1 MCRIVTFCVIIYLSG
16 ALCLMYLRVVNK
28 PKGKYLTICES
39 YRDKTTKKSKER
51 IVKTIGYLDN
61 IHLDDSSIDPIEYY
75 TQLAARMSLEKKKTT
90 SIKIDLNTELTTDT
104 DEIKNIGYVVF
115 KYIYKELELDKFW
128 KIISSKYEIEYDLD
142 KIFQLMVFSR
152 ILFPASKKKT
162 YENKNIFFES
172 FDGFEL
178 EDVYRSLDIFG
189 EHEEELQKWIY
200 DHSVTKYH
208 RDFSA
213 TFFDCTNYYYDISKP
228 DIDDMDDDGNL
239 ILKRYRKYG
248 PEKNHRKDPIV
259 ELGLLMDNTG
269 IPLAYDLFPGNESE
283 KVHMLPIINRA
294 RSQYGFGRTI
304 VVADRGL
311 NTSDNIFMLNG
322 KNNTE
327 HNPRDGY
334 IYGQS
339 VRGADKEFKEWVLNQ
354 DEYKNTKIE
363 ENDTDDE
370 TSMNG
375 IFRHKSRIYPKK
387 IFITREKNDGSIVKQ
402 SITVDQKQMVY
413 YSEKYKKKQKLERDR
428 AVERAVDLIAHPK
441 KYDKVSAKGASG
453 YVMNLSFTQDGEIV
467 NKKLALDTEK
477 IAEEEKYDGYYSIVT
492 SELKMDDIEIRE
504 KYRGLI
510 RIEDTFKI
518 TKSEF
523 DTRPIYVRTNE
534 HIDGH
539 FTTCF
544 TALVLIRLLQVKL
557 ENRYTVGK
565 LLTSLKKCNCAH
577 IDSNY
582 HQFFYYDEILENI
595 SKKYSIELSKKYRTA
610 NEIRRLLKY

>member
-1 MCRIVTFCVIIYLSG
+1 
-16 ALCLMYLRVVNK
+16 MYLKIAKR
-28 PKGKYLTICES
+28 PKGSYLTIVEK
-39 YRDKTTKKSKER
+39 YWDKKSKSPKE
-51 IVKTIGYLDN
+51 KTAKVIGYVDPDSIDYDDIISRYKLEAAQMTMEHKENSFKN
-61 IHLDDSSIDPIEYY
+61 ITINLNEVLPSNYDDS
-75 TQLAARMSLEKKKTT
+75 
-90 SIKIDLNTELTTDT
+90 
-104 DEIKNIGYVVF
+104 KNIGYVVF

-128 KIISSKYEIEYDLD
+128 KNVSSKYEIEYDLD

-162 YENKNIFFES
+162 FENRYNFFES

-208 RDFSA
+208 RDLSA

-228 DIDDMDDDGNL
+228 DMDDLDDDGNL

-283 KVHMLPIINRA
+283 KIHMLPIINRA
-294 RSQYGFGRTI
+294 RNQYGFGRTI

-339 VRGADKEFKEWVLNQ
+339 VRGADKEFKEWVLKQ

-375 IFRHKSRIYPKK
+375 IFRHKSRICPKK
-387 IFITREKNDGSIVKQ
+387 IYITREKNDASTVKQ

-453 YVMNLSFTQDGEIV
+453 YVMNLAYTQDGEII
-467 NKKLALDTEK
+467 NKNLALDTDK

-557 ENRYTVGK
+557 ENKYTVGK
-565 LLTSLKKCNCAH
+565 LLTSLKKYNCVH
-577 IDSNY
+577 LDKNNY
-582 HQFFYYDEILENI
+582 QFVYNDEIIISI
-595 SKKYSIELSKKYRTA
+595 SKSFNINLSAKYKTS

>member
-1 MCRIVTFCVIIYLSG
+1 
-16 ALCLMYLRVVNK
+16 MYLKIAKR
-28 PKGKYLTICES
+28 PKGSYLTIVEK
-39 YRDKTTKKSKER
+39 YWDKKSKSPKE
-51 IVKTIGYLDN
+51 KTAKVIGYVDPDSIDYDDIISRYKLEAAQMTMEHKENSFKN
-61 IHLDDSSIDPIEYY
+61 ITINLNEVLPSNYDDS
-75 TQLAARMSLEKKKTT
+75 
-90 SIKIDLNTELTTDT
+90 
-104 DEIKNIGYVVF
+104 KNIGYVVF

-162 YENKNIFFES
+162 FENRYNFFES

-208 RDFSA
+208 RDLSA

-228 DIDDMDDDGNL
+228 DIDDLDDDGNL

-283 KVHMLPIINRA
+283 KIHMLPIINRA
-294 RSQYGFGRTI
+294 RNQYGFGRTI

-339 VRGADKEFKEWVLNQ
+339 VRGADKEFKEWVLKQ

-387 IFITREKNDGSIVKQ
+387 IYITREKNDASTVKQ

-453 YVMNLSFTQDGEIV
+453 YVMNLAYTQDGEII
-467 NKKLALDTEK
+467 NKNLALDTDK

-557 ENRYTVGK
+557 ENKYTVGK
-565 LLTSLKKCNCAH
+565 LLTSLKKYNCVH
-577 IDSNY
+577 LDKNNY
-582 HQFFYYDEILENI
+582 QFVYNDEIIISI
-595 SKKYSIELSKKYRTA
+595 SKSFNINLSAKYKTS

>member
-1 MCRIVTFCVIIYLSG
+1 
-16 ALCLMYLRVVNK
+16 MYLKIAKR
-28 PKGKYLTICES
+28 PKGSYLTIVEK
-39 YRDKTTKKSKER
+39 YWDKKSKSPKE
-51 IVKTIGYLDN
+51 KTAKVIGYVDPDSIDYDDIISRYKLEAAQLTMEHKENSFKN
-61 IHLDDSSIDPIEYY
+61 ITINLNEVLPSNYDDS
-75 TQLAARMSLEKKKTT
+75 
-90 SIKIDLNTELTTDT
+90 
-104 DEIKNIGYVVF
+104 KNIGYVVF

-162 YENKNIFFES
+162 FENRYNFFES
-172 FDGFEL
+172 FDDFEL

-208 RDFSA
+208 RDLSA

-228 DIDDMDDDGNL
+228 DIDDLDDDGNL

-283 KVHMLPIINRA
+283 KIHMLPIINRA
-294 RSQYGFGRTI
+294 RNQYGFGRTI

-339 VRGADKEFKEWVLNQ
+339 VRGADKEFKEWVLKQ

-387 IFITREKNDGSIVKQ
+387 IYITREKNDASTVKQ

-453 YVMNLSFTQDGEIV
+453 YVMNLAYTQDGEII
-467 NKKLALDTEK
+467 NKNLALDTDK

-492 SELKMDDIEIRE
+492 SELKMNDIEIRE

-557 ENRYTVGK
+557 ENKYTVGK
-565 LLTSLKKCNCAH
+565 LLTSLKKYNCVH
-577 IDSNY
+577 LDKNNY
-582 HQFFYYDEILENI
+582 QFVYNDEIIISI
-595 SKKYSIELSKKYRTA
+595 SKSFNINLSAKYKTS

>member
-1 MCRIVTFCVIIYLSG
+1 
-16 ALCLMYLRVVNK
+16 MYLKIAKR
-28 PKGKYLTICES
+28 PKGSYLTIVEK
-39 YRDKTTKKSKER
+39 YWDKKSKSPKE
-51 IVKTIGYLDN
+51 KTAKVIGYVDPDSNDYDDIISRYKLEAVQMTMEHKENSFKN
-61 IHLDDSSIDPIEYY
+61 ITINFNEILPSNYDDS
-75 TQLAARMSLEKKKTT
+75 
-90 SIKIDLNTELTTDT
+90 
-104 DEIKNIGYVVF
+104 KNIGYVVF

-162 YENKNIFFES
+162 FENRNNFFES

-178 EDVYRSLDIFG
+178 EDVYRSLDLFG

-208 RDFSA
+208 RDLSA

-228 DIDDMDDDGNL
+228 DIDDLDDDGNL

-283 KVHMLPIINRA
+283 KIHMLPIINRA
-294 RSQYGFGRTI
+294 RNQYGFGRTI

-339 VRGADKEFKEWVLNQ
+339 VRGADKEFKEWVLKQ

-387 IFITREKNDGSIVKQ
+387 IYITREKNDASTVKQ

-428 AVERAVDLIAHPK
+428 AVERATDLIAHPK

-453 YVMNLSFTQDGEIV
+453 YVMNLAYTQDGEII
-467 NKKLALDTEK
+467 NKNLALDTDK

-557 ENRYTVGK
+557 ENKYTVGK
-565 LLTSLKKCNCAH
+565 LLTSLKKYNCVH
-577 IDSNY
+577 LDKNNY
-582 HQFFYYDEILENI
+582 QFVYNDEIIISI
-595 SKKYSIELSKKYRTA
+595 SKSFNINLSAKYKTS

>member
-1 MCRIVTFCVIIYLSG
+1 
-16 ALCLMYLRVVNK
+16 MYLKIAKR
-28 PKGKYLTICES
+28 PKGSYLTIVEK
-39 YRDKTTKKSKER
+39 YWDKKSKSPKE
-51 IVKTIGYLDN
+51 KTAKVIGYVDPDSIDYDDIISRYKLEAAQMTMEHKVNSFKN
-61 IHLDDSSIDPIEYY
+61 ITINLNEVLPSNYDDS
-75 TQLAARMSLEKKKTT
+75 
-90 SIKIDLNTELTTDT
+90 
-104 DEIKNIGYVVF
+104 KNIGYVVF

-128 KIISSKYEIEYDLD
+128 KNVSSKYEIEYDLD

-162 YENKNIFFES
+162 FENRYNFFES

-208 RDFSA
+208 RDLST

-228 DIDDMDDDGNL
+228 DMDDLDDDGNL

-259 ELGLLMDNTG
+259 ELGLLMDNSG

-283 KVHMLPIINRA
+283 KIHMLPIINRA
-294 RSQYGFGRTI
+294 RNQYGFGRTI

-339 VRGADKEFKEWVLNQ
+339 VRGADKEFKEWVLKQN
-354 DEYKNTKIE
+354 EYKNTKIE

-387 IFITREKNDGSIVKQ
+387 IYITREKNDASTVKQ

-453 YVMNLSFTQDGEIV
+453 YVMNLAYTQDGEII
-467 NKKLALDTEK
+467 NRNLALDTDK

-557 ENRYTVGK
+557 ENKYTVGK
-565 LLTSLKKCNCAH
+565 LLTSLKKYNCVH
-577 IDSNY
+577 LDKNNY
-582 HQFFYYDEILENI
+582 QFVYNDEIIISI
-595 SKKYSIELSKKYRTA
+595 SKSFNINLSAKYKTS

>member
-1 MCRIVTFCVIIYLSG
+1 
-16 ALCLMYLRVVNK
+16 MYLKIAKR
-28 PKGKYLTICES
+28 PKGSYLTIVEK
-39 YRDKTTKKSKER
+39 YWDKKSKSPKE
-51 IVKTIGYLDN
+51 KTAKVIGYVDPDSIDYDDIISRYKLEAAQMTMEHKENSFKN
-61 IHLDDSSIDPIEYY
+61 ITINLNEVLPSNYDDS
-75 TQLAARMSLEKKKTT
+75 
-90 SIKIDLNTELTTDT
+90 
-104 DEIKNIGYVVF
+104 KNIGYVVF

-162 YENKNIFFES
+162 FENRYNFFES

-208 RDFSA
+208 RDLSA

-228 DIDDMDDDGNL
+228 DMDDLDDDGNL

-283 KVHMLPIINRA
+283 KIHMLPIINRA
-294 RSQYGFGRTI
+294 RNQYGFGRTI

-339 VRGADKEFKEWVLNQ
+339 VRGADKEFKEWVLKQ

-387 IFITREKNDGSIVKQ
+387 IYITREKNDASTVKQ

-453 YVMNLSFTQDGEIV
+453 YVMNLAYTQDGEII
-467 NKKLALDTEK
+467 NKNLALDTDK

-557 ENRYTVGK
+557 ENKYTVGK
-565 LLTSLKKCNCAH
+565 LLTSLKKYNCVH
-577 IDSNY
+577 LDKNNY
-582 HQFFYYDEILENI
+582 QFVYNDEIIISI
-595 SKKYSIELSKKYRTA
+595 SKSFNINLSAKYKTS

>member
-1 MCRIVTFCVIIYLSG
+1 
-16 ALCLMYLRVVNK
+16 MYLKIAKR
-28 PKGKYLTICES
+28 PKGSYLTIVEK
-39 YRDKTTKKSKER
+39 YWDKKSKSPKE
-51 IVKTIGYLDN
+51 KTAKVIGYVDPDSIDYDDIISRYKLEAAQMTMEHKENSFKN
-61 IHLDDSSIDPIEYY
+61 ITINLNEVLPSNYDDS
-75 TQLAARMSLEKKKTT
+75 
-90 SIKIDLNTELTTDT
+90 
-104 DEIKNIGYVVF
+104 KNIGYVVF

-162 YENKNIFFES
+162 FENRYNFFES
-172 FDGFEL
+172 FDDFEL
-178 EDVYRSLDIFG
+178 EDVYRSLDILG

-208 RDFSA
+208 RDLSA

-228 DIDDMDDDGNL
+228 DMDDLDDDGNL

-283 KVHMLPIINRA
+283 KIHMLPIINRA
-294 RSQYGFGRTI
+294 RNQYGFGRTI

-339 VRGADKEFKEWVLNQ
+339 VRGADKEFKEWVLKQ

-387 IFITREKNDGSIVKQ
+387 IYITREKNDASTVKQ

-453 YVMNLSFTQDGEIV
+453 YVMNLAYTQDGEIV
-467 NKKLALDTEK
+467 NKNLALDPDK

-557 ENRYTVGK
+557 ENKYTVGK
-565 LLTSLKKCNCAH
+565 LLTSLKKYNCVH
-577 IDSNY
+577 LDKNNY
-582 HQFFYYDEILENI
+582 QFVYNDEIIISI
-595 SKKYSIELSKKYRTA
+595 SKSFNINLSAKYKTS

>member
-1 MCRIVTFCVIIYLSG
+1 
-16 ALCLMYLRVVNK
+16 MYLKIAKR
-28 PKGKYLTICES
+28 PKGSYLTIVEK
-39 YRDKTTKKSKER
+39 YWDKKSKSPKE
-51 IVKTIGYLDN
+51 KTAKVIGYVDPDSIDYDDIISRYKLEAAQMTMEHKENSFKN
-61 IHLDDSSIDPIEYY
+61 ITINLNEVLPSNYDDS
-75 TQLAARMSLEKKKTT
+75 
-90 SIKIDLNTELTTDT
+90 
-104 DEIKNIGYVVF
+104 KNIGYVVF

-128 KIISSKYEIEYDLD
+128 KNVSSKYEIEYDLD

-162 YENKNIFFES
+162 FENRYNFFES

-208 RDFSA
+208 RDLSA

-228 DIDDMDDDGNL
+228 DIDDLDDDGNL

-283 KVHMLPIINRA
+283 KIHMLPIINRA
-294 RSQYGFGRTI
+294 RNQYGFGRTI

-339 VRGADKEFKEWVLNQ
+339 VRGADKEFKEWVLKQ

-387 IFITREKNDGSIVKQ
+387 IYITREKNDASTVKQ

-453 YVMNLSFTQDGEIV
+453 YVMNLAYTQDGEII
-467 NKKLALDTEK
+467 NKNLALDTDK

-557 ENRYTVGK
+557 ENKYTVGK
-565 LLTSLKKCNCAH
+565 LLTSLKKYNCVH
-577 IDSNY
+577 LDKNNY
-582 HQFFYYDEILENI
+582 QFVYNDEIIISI
-595 SKKYSIELSKKYRTA
+595 SKSFNINLSAKYKTS

>member
-1 MCRIVTFCVIIYLSG
+1 
-16 ALCLMYLRVVNK
+16 MYLKIAKR
-28 PKGKYLTICES
+28 PKGSYLTIVEK
-39 YRDKTTKKSKER
+39 YWDKKSKSPKE
-51 IVKTIGYLDN
+51 KTAKVIGYVDPDSIDYDDIISRYKLEAAQMTMEHKENSFKN
-61 IHLDDSSIDPIEYY
+61 ITINLNEVLPSNYDDS
-75 TQLAARMSLEKKKTT
+75 
-90 SIKIDLNTELTTDT
+90 
-104 DEIKNIGYVVF
+104 KNIGYVVF

-162 YENKNIFFES
+162 FENRYNFFES
-172 FDGFEL
+172 FDDFEL

-208 RDFSA
+208 RDLSA

-228 DIDDMDDDGNL
+228 DMDDLDDDGNL

-283 KVHMLPIINRA
+283 KIHMLPIINRA
-294 RSQYGFGRTI
+294 RNQYGFGRTI

-387 IFITREKNDGSIVKQ
+387 IYITREKNDASTVKQ

-453 YVMNLSFTQDGEIV
+453 YVMNLAYTQDGEII
-467 NKKLALDTEK
+467 NKNLALDTDK

-557 ENRYTVGK
+557 ENKYTVGK
-565 LLTSLKKCNCAH
+565 LLTSLKKYNCVH
-577 IDSNY
+577 LDKNNY
-582 HQFFYYDEILENI
+582 QFVYNDEIIISI
-595 SKKYSIELSKKYRTA
+595 SKSFNINLSAKYKTS

>member
-1 MCRIVTFCVIIYLSG
+1 
-16 ALCLMYLRVVNK
+16 MYLKIAKR
-28 PKGKYLTICES
+28 PKGSYLTIVEK
-39 YRDKTTKKSKER
+39 YWDKKSKSPKE
-51 IVKTIGYLDN
+51 KTAKVIGYVDPDSNDYDDIISRYKLEAAQMTMEHKENSFKN
-61 IHLDDSSIDPIEYY
+61 ITINLNEVLPSNYDDS
-75 TQLAARMSLEKKKTT
+75 
-90 SIKIDLNTELTTDT
+90 
-104 DEIKNIGYVVF
+104 KNIGYVVF

-162 YENKNIFFES
+162 FENRYNFFES
-172 FDGFEL
+172 FDDFEL

-189 EHEEELQKWIY
+189 EQEEELQKWIY

-208 RDFSA
+208 RDLSA

-228 DIDDMDDDGNL
+228 DIDDLDDDGNL

-283 KVHMLPIINRA
+283 KIHMLPIINRS
-294 RSQYGFGRTI
+294 RNQYGFGRTI

-339 VRGADKEFKEWVLNQ
+339 VRGADKEFKEWVLKQ

-387 IFITREKNDGSIVKQ
+387 IYITREKNDGSIVKQ

-428 AVERAVDLIAHPK
+428 AVERAADLIAHPK

-453 YVMNLSFTQDGEIV
+453 YVMNLSYTQDGEII
-467 NKKLALDTEK
+467 NKNLALDTDK

-557 ENRYTVGK
+557 ENKYTVGK
-565 LLTSLKKCNCAH
+565 LLTSLKKYNCVH
-577 IDSNY
+577 LDKNNY
-582 HQFFYYDEILENI
+582 QFVYNDEIIISI
-595 SKKYSIELSKKYRTA
+595 SKSFNINLSAKYKTS

>member
-1 MCRIVTFCVIIYLSG
+1 
-16 ALCLMYLRVVNK
+16 MYLRK
-28 PKGKYLTICES
+28 TQKQKGLYLTICES
-39 YRDKTTKKSKER
+39 YRDKKSKNSKER
-51 IVKTIGYLDN
+51 VVKTIGYLQD
-61 IHLDDSSIDPIEYY
+61 IKFDDDSIDPIKYY
-75 TQLAARMSLEKKKTT
+75 DNLAKQMTLEKKQKKEATIKVDT
-90 SIKIDLNTELTTDT
+90 SAKMETNTNDL
-104 DEIKNIGYVVF
+104 KNIGYIVL
-115 KYIYKELELDKFW
+115 KYIYKELEINKFW
-128 KIISSKYEIEYDLD
+128 KQIAAKYEIEYDLD
-142 KIFQLMVFSR
+142 KIFQLMIYAR
-152 ILFPASKKKT
+152 ILSPASKKQT
-162 YENKNIFFES
+162 FENKNFFYEK

-178 EDVYRSLDIFG
+178 SDVYRALTLFG
-189 EHEEELQKWIY
+189 EHEEELQKWVY

-208 RDFSA
+208 RDLST

-228 DIDDMDDDGNL
+228 DIDDLDDNGKL
-239 ILKRYRKYG
+239 VLKRYRKYG

-283 KVHMLPIINRA
+283 KVNMLPIINRS
-294 RSQYGFGRTI
+294 RVHYGFGRII

-311 NTSDNIFMLNG
+311 NTSNNIFMLNG
-322 KNNTE
+322 KNDKDN
-327 HNPRDGY
+327 NPRDGY

-339 VRGADKEFKEWVLNQ
+339 VRGADSEFKEWVLKQ
-354 DEYKNTKIE
+354 DGYINTKIVGQE
-363 ENDTDDE
+363 DDDTSIDG
-370 TSMNG
+370 G

-387 IFITREKNDGSIVKQ
+387 ISITREKDDGSVVKQ
-402 SITVDQKQMVY
+402 SITVTQKQMAY
-413 YSEKYKKKQKLERDR
+413 FSEKYKKKQKLERDR
-428 AVERAVDLIAHPK
+428 AVERAKDLIDHPK

-453 YVMNLSFTQDGEIV
+453 YVMNLSFTKDGEIV
-467 NKKLALDTEK
+467 DKNLVLDIEK
-477 IAEEEKYDGYYSIVT
+477 IQEEEKYDGYYSIVT

-523 DTRPIYVRTNE
+523 DTRPIFVRTNE

-557 ENRYTVGK
+557 ENKYTVGK
-565 LLTSLKKCNCAH
+565 LLESLKKYNCAH
-577 IDSNY
+577 LDTNHY
-582 HQFFYYDEILENI
+582 QFFYYDEILEDI
-595 SKKYSIELSKKYRTA
+595 GKKFSIDLSLKYRTS

>member
-1 MCRIVTFCVIIYLSG
+1 
-16 ALCLMYLRVVNK
+16 MYLKIAKR
-28 PKGKYLTICES
+28 PKGSYLTIVEK
-39 YRDKTTKKSKER
+39 YWDKKSKSPKE
-51 IVKTIGYLDN
+51 KTAKVIGYVDPDSIDYDDIISRYKLEAAQLTMEHKENSFKN
-61 IHLDDSSIDPIEYY
+61 ITINLNEVLPSNYDDS
-75 TQLAARMSLEKKKTT
+75 
-90 SIKIDLNTELTTDT
+90 
-104 DEIKNIGYVVF
+104 KNIGYVVF

-162 YENKNIFFES
+162 FENRYNFFES
-172 FDGFEL
+172 FDDFEL

-208 RDFSA
+208 RDLSA

-228 DIDDMDDDGNL
+228 DIDDLDDDGNL

-283 KVHMLPIINRA
+283 KIHMLPIINRA
-294 RSQYGFGRTI
+294 RNQYGFGRTI

-339 VRGADKEFKEWVLNQ
+339 VRGADKEFKEWVLKQ

-370 TSMNG
+370 TSTNG

-387 IFITREKNDGSIVKQ
+387 IYITREKNDASTVKQ

-453 YVMNLSFTQDGEIV
+453 YVMNLAYTQDGEII
-467 NKKLALDTEK
+467 NKNLALDTDK

-557 ENRYTVGK
+557 ENKYTVGK
-565 LLTSLKKCNCAH
+565 LLTSLKKYNCVH
-577 IDSNY
+577 LDKNNY
-582 HQFFYYDEILENI
+582 QFVYNDEIIISI
-595 SKKYSIELSKKYRTA
+595 SKSFNINLSAKYKTS

>member
-1 MCRIVTFCVIIYLSG
+1 
-16 ALCLMYLRVVNK
+16 MYLKIAKR
-28 PKGKYLTICES
+28 PKGSYLTIVEK
-39 YRDKTTKKSKER
+39 YWDKKSKSPKE
-51 IVKTIGYLDN
+51 KTAKVIGYVDPDSIDYDDIISRYKLEAAQMTMEHKENSFIN
-61 IHLDDSSIDPIEYY
+61 ITINLNEVLPSNYDDS
-75 TQLAARMSLEKKKTT
+75 
-90 SIKIDLNTELTTDT
+90 
-104 DEIKNIGYVVF
+104 KNIGYVVF

-162 YENKNIFFES
+162 FENRYNFFES
-172 FDGFEL
+172 FDDFEL

-208 RDFSA
+208 RDLSA

-228 DIDDMDDDGNL
+228 DMDDLDDDGNL

-283 KVHMLPIINRA
+283 KIHMLPIINRA
-294 RSQYGFGRTI
+294 RNQYGFGRTI

-339 VRGADKEFKEWVLNQ
+339 VRGADKEFKEWVLKQ

-387 IFITREKNDGSIVKQ
+387 IYITREKNDASTVKQ

-453 YVMNLSFTQDGEIV
+453 YVMNLAYTQDGEII
-467 NKKLALDTEK
+467 NKNLALDTDK

-557 ENRYTVGK
+557 ENKYTVGK
-565 LLTSLKKCNCAH
+565 LLTSLKKYNCVH
-577 IDSNY
+577 LDKNNY
-582 HQFFYYDEILENI
+582 QFVYNDEIIISI
-595 SKKYSIELSKKYRTA
+595 SKSFNINLSAKYKTS

>member
-1 MCRIVTFCVIIYLSG
+1 
-16 ALCLMYLRVVNK
+16 MYLKIAKR
-28 PKGKYLTICES
+28 PKGSYLTIVEK
-39 YRDKTTKKSKER
+39 YWDKKSKSPKE
-51 IVKTIGYLDN
+51 KTAKVIGYVDPDSKDYDDIISRYKLEAAQMTMEHKENSFKN
-61 IHLDDSSIDPIEYY
+61 ITINLNEVLPSNYDDS
-75 TQLAARMSLEKKKTT
+75 
-90 SIKIDLNTELTTDT
+90 
-104 DEIKNIGYVVF
+104 KNIGYVVF

-128 KIISSKYEIEYDLD
+128 KNVSSKYEIEYDLD

-162 YENKNIFFES
+162 FENRYNFFES

-208 RDFSA
+208 RDLSA

-228 DIDDMDDDGNL
+228 DMDDLDDDGNL

-283 KVHMLPIINRA
+283 KIHMLPIINRA
-294 RSQYGFGRTI
+294 RNQYGFGRTI

-339 VRGADKEFKEWVLNQ
+339 VRGADKEFKEWVLKQ

-370 TSMNG
+370 TSTNG

-387 IFITREKNDGSIVKQ
+387 IYITREKNDTSTVKQ

-453 YVMNLSFTQDGEIV
+453 YVMNLAYTQDGEII
-467 NKKLALDTEK
+467 NKNLALDTDK

-557 ENRYTVGK
+557 ENKYTVGK
-565 LLTSLKKCNCAH
+565 LLTSLKKYNCVH
-577 IDSNY
+577 LDKNNY
-582 HQFFYYDEILENI
+582 QFVYNDEIIISI
-595 SKKYSIELSKKYRTA
+595 SKSFNINLSAKYKTS

>member
-1 MCRIVTFCVIIYLSG
+1 
-16 ALCLMYLRVVNK
+16 MYLKIAKR
-28 PKGKYLTICES
+28 PKGSYLTIVEK
-39 YRDKTTKKSKER
+39 YWDKKSKSPKE
-51 IVKTIGYLDN
+51 KTAKVIGYVDPDSIDYDDIISRYKLEAAQMTMEHKENSFKN
-61 IHLDDSSIDPIEYY
+61 ITINLNEVLPSNYDDS
-75 TQLAARMSLEKKKTT
+75 
-90 SIKIDLNTELTTDT
+90 
-104 DEIKNIGYVVF
+104 KNIGYVVF

-128 KIISSKYEIEYDLD
+128 KNVSSKYEIEYDLD

-162 YENKNIFFES
+162 FENRNNFFES

-178 EDVYRSLDIFG
+178 EDVYRSLDLFS

-208 RDFSA
+208 RDLSA

-228 DIDDMDDDGNL
+228 DIDDLDDDGNL

-283 KVHMLPIINRA
+283 KIHMLPIINRA
-294 RSQYGFGRTI
+294 RNQYGFGRTI

-339 VRGADKEFKEWVLNQ
+339 VRGADKEFKEWVLKQ

-387 IFITREKNDGSIVKQ
+387 IYITREKNDTSTVKQ

-428 AVERAVDLIAHPK
+428 AVERARDLIAHPK

-453 YVMNLSFTQDGEIV
+453 YVMNLSYTQDGEII
-467 NKKLALDTEK
+467 NKNLALDTDK

-557 ENRYTVGK
+557 ENKYTVGK
-565 LLTSLKKCNCAH
+565 LLTSLKKYNCVH
-577 IDSNY
+577 LDKNNY
-582 HQFFYYDEILENI
+582 QFVYNDEIIISI
-595 SKKYSIELSKKYRTA
+595 SKSFNINLSAKYKTS

>member
-1 MCRIVTFCVIIYLSG
+1 
-16 ALCLMYLRVVNK
+16 MYLKIAKR
-28 PKGKYLTICES
+28 PKGSYLTIVEK
-39 YRDKTTKKSKER
+39 YWDKKSKSPKE
-51 IVKTIGYLDN
+51 KTAKVIGYVDPDSIDYDDIISRYKLEAAQMTMEHKENSFKN
-61 IHLDDSSIDPIEYY
+61 ITINLNEVLPSNYDDS
-75 TQLAARMSLEKKKTT
+75 
-90 SIKIDLNTELTTDT
+90 
-104 DEIKNIGYVVF
+104 KNIGYVVF

-128 KIISSKYEIEYDLD
+128 KNVSSKYEIEYDLD

-162 YENKNIFFES
+162 FENRYNFFES
-172 FDGFEL
+172 FDDFEL
-178 EDVYRSLDIFG
+178 EDVYRSLDILG

-208 RDFSA
+208 RDLSA

-228 DIDDMDDDGNL
+228 DMDDLDDDGNL

-283 KVHMLPIINRA
+283 KIHMLPIINRA

-339 VRGADKEFKEWVLNQ
+339 VRGADKEFKEWVLKQ

-387 IFITREKNDGSIVKQ
+387 IYITREKNDASTVKQ

-453 YVMNLSFTQDGEIV
+453 YVMNLAYTQDGEII
-467 NKKLALDTEK
+467 NKNLALDTDK

-557 ENRYTVGK
+557 ENKYTVGK
-565 LLTSLKKCNCAH
+565 LLTSLKKYNCVH
-577 IDSNY
+577 LDKNNY
-582 HQFFYYDEILENI
+582 QFVYNDEIIISI
-595 SKKYSIELSKKYRTA
+595 SKSFNINLSAKYKTS

>member
-1 MCRIVTFCVIIYLSG
+1 MV
-16 ALCLMYLRVVNK
+16 
-28 PKGKYLTICES
+28 S
-39 YRDKTTKKSKER
+39 YK
-51 IVKTIGYLDN
+51 
-61 IHLDDSSIDPIEYY
+61 
-75 TQLAARMSLEKKKTT
+75 
-90 SIKIDLNTELTTDT
+90 
-104 DEIKNIGYVVF
+104 
-115 KYIYKELELDKFW
+115 
-128 KIISSKYEIEYDLD
+128 IEYDLD

-162 YENKNIFFES
+162 FENRYNFFES
-172 FDGFEL
+172 FDDFAL

-208 RDFSA
+208 RDLSV

-228 DIDDMDDDGNL
+228 DIDDLDDDGNL

-283 KVHMLPIINRA
+283 KIHMLPIINRA
-294 RSQYGFGRTI
+294 RNQYGFGRTI

-339 VRGADKEFKEWVLNQ
+339 VRGADKEFKEWVLKQ

-370 TSMNG
+370 TSTNG

-387 IFITREKNDGSIVKQ
+387 IYITREKNDASTVKQ

-453 YVMNLSFTQDGEIV
+453 YVMNLAYTQDGEII
-467 NKKLALDTEK
+467 NKNLALDTDK

-557 ENRYTVGK
+557 ENKYTVGK
-565 LLTSLKKCNCAH
+565 LLTSLKKYNCVH
-577 IDSNY
+577 LDKNNY
-582 HQFFYYDEILENI
+582 QFVYNDEIIISI
-595 SKKYSIELSKKYRTA
+595 SKSFNINLSAKYKTS

>member
-1 MCRIVTFCVIIYLSG
+1 
-16 ALCLMYLRVVNK
+16 MYLKIAKR
-28 PKGKYLTICES
+28 PKGSYLTIVEK
-39 YRDKTTKKSKER
+39 YWDKKSKSPKE
-51 IVKTIGYLDN
+51 KTAKVIGYVDPDSIDYDDIISRYKLEAAQMTMEHKENSFKN
-61 IHLDDSSIDPIEYY
+61 ITINLNEVLPSNYDDS
-75 TQLAARMSLEKKKTT
+75 
-90 SIKIDLNTELTTDT
+90 
-104 DEIKNIGYVVF
+104 KNIGYVVF

-162 YENKNIFFES
+162 FENRYNFFES
-172 FDGFEL
+172 FDDFEL
-178 EDVYRSLDIFG
+178 EDVYRSLDILG

-208 RDFSA
+208 RDLSA

-228 DIDDMDDDGNL
+228 DMDDLDDDGNL

-283 KVHMLPIINRA
+283 KIHMLPIINRA
-294 RSQYGFGRTI
+294 RNQYGFGRTI

-339 VRGADKEFKEWVLNQ
+339 VRGADKEFKEWVLKQ

-387 IFITREKNDGSIVKQ
+387 IYITREKNDASTVKQ

-453 YVMNLSFTQDGEIV
+453 YVMNLAYTQDGEII
-467 NKKLALDTEK
+467 NKNLALDTDK

-557 ENRYTVGK
+557 ENKYTVGK
-565 LLTSLKKCNCAH
+565 LLTSLKKYNCVH
-577 IDSNY
+577 LDKNNY
-582 HQFFYYDEILENI
+582 QFVYNDEIIISI
-595 SKKYSIELSKKYRTA
+595 SKSFNINLSAKYKTS

>member
-1 MCRIVTFCVIIYLSG
+1 
-16 ALCLMYLRVVNK
+16 MYLKIAKR
-28 PKGKYLTICES
+28 PKGSYLTIVEK
-39 YRDKTTKKSKER
+39 YWDKKSKSPKE
-51 IVKTIGYLDN
+51 KTAKVIGYVDPDSIDYDDIISRYKLEAAQMTMEHKENSFKN
-61 IHLDDSSIDPIEYY
+61 ITINLNEVLPSNYDDS
-75 TQLAARMSLEKKKTT
+75 
-90 SIKIDLNTELTTDT
+90 
-104 DEIKNIGYVVF
+104 KNIGYVVF

-128 KIISSKYEIEYDLD
+128 KNVSSKYEIEYDLD

-162 YENKNIFFES
+162 FENRYNFFES

-178 EDVYRSLDIFG
+178 EDVYRSLDILG

-208 RDFSA
+208 RDLSA

-228 DIDDMDDDGNL
+228 DMDDLDDDGNL

-283 KVHMLPIINRA
+283 KIHMLPIINRA
-294 RSQYGFGRTI
+294 RNQYGFGRTI

-339 VRGADKEFKEWVLNQ
+339 VRGADKEFKEWVLKQ

-387 IFITREKNDGSIVKQ
+387 IYITREKNDASTVKQ

-453 YVMNLSFTQDGEIV
+453 YVMNLAYTQDGEII
-467 NKKLALDTEK
+467 NKNLALDTDK

-557 ENRYTVGK
+557 ENKYTVGK
-565 LLTSLKKCNCAH
+565 LLTSLKKYNCVH
-577 IDSNY
+577 LDKNNY
-582 HQFFYYDEILENI
+582 QFVYNDEIIISI
-595 SKKYSIELSKKYRTA
+595 SKSFNINLSAKYKTS

>member
-1 MCRIVTFCVIIYLSG
+1 
-16 ALCLMYLRVVNK
+16 MYLKIAKR
-28 PKGKYLTICES
+28 PKGSYLTIVEK
-39 YRDKTTKKSKER
+39 YWDKKSKSPKE
-51 IVKTIGYLDN
+51 KTAKVIGYVDPDSIDYDDIISRYKLEAAQMTMEHKENSFKN
-61 IHLDDSSIDPIEYY
+61 ITINLNEVLPSNYDDS
-75 TQLAARMSLEKKKTT
+75 
-90 SIKIDLNTELTTDT
+90 
-104 DEIKNIGYVVF
+104 KNIGYVVF

-128 KIISSKYEIEYDLD
+128 KNVSSKYEIEYDLD

-162 YENKNIFFES
+162 FENRYNFFES

-208 RDFSA
+208 RDLSA

-228 DIDDMDDDGNL
+228 DMDDLDDDGNL

-283 KVHMLPIINRA
+283 KIHMLPIINRA
-294 RSQYGFGRTI
+294 RNQYGFGRTI

-339 VRGADKEFKEWVLNQ
+339 VRGADKEFKEWVLKQ

-363 ENDTDDE
+363 ENDTDDA

-387 IFITREKNDGSIVKQ
+387 IYITREKNDASTVKQ

-453 YVMNLSFTQDGEIV
+453 YVMNLAYTQDGEII
-467 NKKLALDTEK
+467 NKNLALDTDK

-557 ENRYTVGK
+557 ENKYTVGK
-565 LLTSLKKCNCAH
+565 LLTSLKKYNCVH
-577 IDSNY
+577 LDKNNY
-582 HQFFYYDEILENI
+582 QFVYNDEIIISI
-595 SKKYSIELSKKYRTA
+595 SKSFNINLSAKYKTS

>member
-1 MCRIVTFCVIIYLSG
+1 
-16 ALCLMYLRVVNK
+16 MYLKIAKR
-28 PKGKYLTICES
+28 PKGSYLTIVEK
-39 YRDKTTKKSKER
+39 YWDKKSKSPKE
-51 IVKTIGYLDN
+51 KTAKVIGYVDPDSIDYDDIISRYKLEAAQMTMEHKENSFKN
-61 IHLDDSSIDPIEYY
+61 ITINLNEVLPSNYDDS
-75 TQLAARMSLEKKKTT
+75 
-90 SIKIDLNTELTTDT
+90 
-104 DEIKNIGYVVF
+104 KNIGYVVF

-128 KIISSKYEIEYDLD
+128 KNVSSKYEIEYDLD

-162 YENKNIFFES
+162 FENRYNFFES

-208 RDFSA
+208 RDLSA

-228 DIDDMDDDGNL
+228 DMDDLDDDGNL

-283 KVHMLPIINRA
+283 KIHMLPIINRA
-294 RSQYGFGRTI
+294 RNQYGFGRTI

-339 VRGADKEFKEWVLNQ
+339 VRGADKEFKEWVLKQ

-387 IFITREKNDGSIVKQ
+387 IYITREKNDASTVKQ

-453 YVMNLSFTQDGEIV
+453 YVMNLAYTQDGEII
-467 NKKLALDTEK
+467 NKNLALDTDK

-544 TALVLIRLLQVKL
+544 TALVLIRLLQVKM
-557 ENRYTVGK
+557 ENKYTVGK
-565 LLTSLKKCNCAH
+565 LLTSLKKYNCVH
-577 IDSNY
+577 LDKNNY
-582 HQFFYYDEILENI
+582 QFVYNDEIIISI
-595 SKKYSIELSKKYRTA
+595 SKSFNINLSAKYKTS

>member
-1 MCRIVTFCVIIYLSG
+1 MCRIVTFYAIIYLIG
-16 ALCLMYLRVVNK
+16 VLCLMYLRVVNK

-75 TQLAARMSLEKKKTT
+75 TQLAAQMSLEKKKTA

-104 DEIKNIGYVVF
+104 DEIKNIGYAVF
-115 KYIYKELELDKFW
+115 KYIYKDLELDKLW
-128 KIISSKYEIEYDLD
+128 KNISSKYEIEYDLD

-162 YENKNIFFES
+162 FENRNIFFES
-172 FDGFEL
+172 FDDFAL

-208 RDFSA
+208 RDLSV

-228 DIDDMDDDGNL
+228 DIDDLDDDGNL

-339 VRGADKEFKEWVLNQ
+339 VRVQ
-354 DEYKNTKIE
+354 IKNLK
-363 ENDTDDE
+363 
-370 TSMNG
+370 
-375 IFRHKSRIYPKK
+375 
-387 IFITREKNDGSIVKQ
+387 
-402 SITVDQKQMVY
+402 
-413 YSEKYKKKQKLERDR
+413 
-428 AVERAVDLIAHPK
+428 
-441 KYDKVSAKGASG
+441 SG
-453 YVMNLSFTQDGEIV
+453 Y
-467 NKKLALDTEK
+467 
-477 IAEEEKYDGYYSIVT
+477 
-492 SELKMDDIEIRE
+492 
-504 KYRGLI
+504 
-510 RIEDTFKI
+510 
-518 TKSEF
+518 
-523 DTRPIYVRTNE
+523 
-534 HIDGH
+534 
-539 FTTCF
+539 
-544 TALVLIRLLQVKL
+544 
-557 ENRYTVGK
+557 
-565 LLTSLKKCNCAH
+565 
-577 IDSNY
+577 
-582 HQFFYYDEILENI
+582 
-595 SKKYSIELSKKYRTA
+595 
-610 NEIRRLLKY
+610 

>member
-1 MCRIVTFCVIIYLSG
+1 
-16 ALCLMYLRVVNK
+16 MYLKIAKR
-28 PKGKYLTICES
+28 PKGSYLTIVEK
-39 YRDKTTKKSKER
+39 YWDKKSKSPKE
-51 IVKTIGYLDN
+51 KTAKVIGYVDPDSIDYDDIISRYKLEAAQMTMEHKENSFKN
-61 IHLDDSSIDPIEYY
+61 ITINLNEVLPSNYDDS
-75 TQLAARMSLEKKKTT
+75 
-90 SIKIDLNTELTTDT
+90 
-104 DEIKNIGYVVF
+104 KNIGYVVF

-128 KIISSKYEIEYDLD
+128 KNVSSKYEIEYDLD

-162 YENKNIFFES
+162 FENRYNFFES

-178 EDVYRSLDIFG
+178 EDVYRSLDILG

-208 RDFSA
+208 RDLSA

-228 DIDDMDDDGNL
+228 DMDDLDDDGNL

-283 KVHMLPIINRA
+283 KIHMLPIINRA
-294 RSQYGFGRTI
+294 RNQYGFGRTI

-339 VRGADKEFKEWVLNQ
+339 VRGADKEFKEWVLKQ

-363 ENDTDDE
+363 ENDTDDA

-387 IFITREKNDGSIVKQ
+387 IYITREKNDASTVKQ

-453 YVMNLSFTQDGEIV
+453 YVMNLAYTQDGEII
-467 NKKLALDTEK
+467 NKNLALDTDK

-557 ENRYTVGK
+557 ENKYTVGK
-565 LLTSLKKCNCAH
+565 LLTSLKKYNCVH
-577 IDSNY
+577 LDKNNY
-582 HQFFYYDEILENI
+582 QFVYNDEIIISI
-595 SKKYSIELSKKYRTA
+595 SKSFNINLSAKYKTS

>member
-1 MCRIVTFCVIIYLSG
+1 
-16 ALCLMYLRVVNK
+16 MYLKIAKR
-28 PKGKYLTICES
+28 PKGSYLTIVEK
-39 YRDKTTKKSKER
+39 YWDKKSKSSKE
-51 IVKTIGYLDN
+51 KTAKVIGYVNPDSKDYDDIISRYKLEAAQMTIELKENSFKN
-61 IHLDDSSIDPIEYY
+61 ITINLNEALPPNYDD
-75 TQLAARMSLEKKKTT
+75 L
-90 SIKIDLNTELTTDT
+90 
-104 DEIKNIGYVVF
+104 KNIGYVVL

-128 KIISSKYEIEYDLD
+128 KNISSKYEIEYDLD

-162 YENKNIFFES
+162 FENRNFFFES

-208 RDFSA
+208 RDLSA

-228 DIDDMDDDGNL
+228 DIDDLDDDGNL

-354 DEYKNTKIE
+354 NEYKNTKIE

-387 IFITREKNDGSIVKQ
+387 IYITRKKNDGSIVKQ

-467 NKKLALDTEK
+467 NKKLALDIDK

-565 LLTSLKKCNCAH
+565 LLASLKKYNCVH
-577 IDSNY
+577 LDKNNY
-582 HQFFYYDEILENI
+582 QFVYNDEVIVSI
-595 SKKYSIELSKKYRTA
+595 SKSFNINLSTKYKTS

>member
-1 MCRIVTFCVIIYLSG
+1 
-16 ALCLMYLRVVNK
+16 MYLKIAKR
-28 PKGKYLTICES
+28 PKGSYLTIVEK
-39 YRDKTTKKSKER
+39 YWDKKSKSPKE
-51 IVKTIGYLDN
+51 KTAKVIGYVDPDSIDYDDIISRYKLEAAQMTMEHKENSFKN
-61 IHLDDSSIDPIEYY
+61 ITINLNEVLPSNYDDS
-75 TQLAARMSLEKKKTT
+75 
-90 SIKIDLNTELTTDT
+90 
-104 DEIKNIGYVVF
+104 KNIGYVVF

-128 KIISSKYEIEYDLD
+128 KNVSSKYEIEYDLD

-162 YENKNIFFES
+162 FENRYNFFES

-208 RDFSA
+208 RDLSA

-228 DIDDMDDDGNL
+228 DMDDLDDDGNL

-283 KVHMLPIINRA
+283 KIHMLPIINRA
-294 RSQYGFGRTI
+294 RNQYGFGRTI

-339 VRGADKEFKEWVLNQ
+339 VRGADKEFKEWVLKQ

-387 IFITREKNDGSIVKQ
+387 IYITREKNDASTVKQ

-453 YVMNLSFTQDGEIV
+453 YVMNLAYTQDGEII
-467 NKKLALDTEK
+467 NKNLALDTDK

-557 ENRYTVGK
+557 KNKYTVGK
-565 LLTSLKKCNCAH
+565 LLTSLKKYNCVH
-577 IDSNY
+577 LDKNNY
-582 HQFFYYDEILENI
+582 QFVYNDEIIISI
-595 SKKYSIELSKKYRTA
+595 SKSFNINLSAKYKTS

>member
-1 MCRIVTFCVIIYLSG
+1 
-16 ALCLMYLRVVNK
+16 MYLKIAKR
-28 PKGKYLTICES
+28 PKGSYLTIVEK
-39 YRDKTTKKSKER
+39 YWDKKSKSSKE
-51 IVKTIGYLDN
+51 KTAKVIGYVDPDSKDYDDIISRYKLEAAQMTIEHKEN
-61 IHLDDSSIDPIEYY
+61 SFKSITINLNEALPPNYDDS
-75 TQLAARMSLEKKKTT
+75 
-90 SIKIDLNTELTTDT
+90 
-104 DEIKNIGYVVF
+104 KNIGYVVF

-162 YENKNIFFES
+162 FENRNIFFES

-208 RDFSA
+208 RDLSA

-387 IFITREKNDGSIVKQ
+387 IYITREKNDGSIVKQ

-453 YVMNLSFTQDGEIV
+453 YVMNLSFTQDGEII

>member
-1 MCRIVTFCVIIYLSG
+1 
-16 ALCLMYLRVVNK
+16 MYLKIAKR
-28 PKGKYLTICES
+28 PKGSYLTIVEK
-39 YRDKTTKKSKER
+39 YWDKKSKSPKE
-51 IVKTIGYLDN
+51 KTAKVIGYVDPDSIDYDDIISRYKLEAAQMTMEHKENSFKN
-61 IHLDDSSIDPIEYY
+61 ITINLNEVLPSNYDDS
-75 TQLAARMSLEKKKTT
+75 
-90 SIKIDLNTELTTDT
+90 
-104 DEIKNIGYVVF
+104 KNIGYVVF

-162 YENKNIFFES
+162 FENRYNFFES
-172 FDGFEL
+172 FDDFEL
-178 EDVYRSLDIFG
+178 EDVYRSLDILG

-208 RDFSA
+208 RDLSA

-228 DIDDMDDDGNL
+228 DMDDLDDDGNL

-283 KVHMLPIINRA
+283 KIHMLPIINRA
-294 RSQYGFGRTI
+294 RNQYGFGRTI

-339 VRGADKEFKEWVLNQ
+339 VRGADKEFKEWVLKQ

-387 IFITREKNDGSIVKQ
+387 IYITREKNDASTVKQ

-453 YVMNLSFTQDGEIV
+453 YVMNLAYTQDGEII
-467 NKKLALDTEK
+467 NKNLALDTDK

-557 ENRYTVGK
+557 ENKYTVGK
-565 LLTSLKKCNCAH
+565 LLTSLKKYNCAH
-577 IDSNY
+577 IDSNH
-582 HQFFYYDEILENI
+582 HQFFYYDEILERV
-595 SKKYSIELSKKYRTA
+595 SQKYNIELSKKYRTT

>member
-1 MCRIVTFCVIIYLSG
+1 
-16 ALCLMYLRVVNK
+16 MYLKIAKR
-28 PKGKYLTICES
+28 PKGSYLTIVEK
-39 YRDKTTKKSKER
+39 YWDKKSKSSKE
-51 IVKTIGYLDN
+51 KTAKVIGYVDPDSNDYDDIISRYKLEAAQMTIEHKENSFKN
-61 IHLDDSSIDPIEYY
+61 ITINLNEVLPSNYDDS
-75 TQLAARMSLEKKKTT
+75 
-90 SIKIDLNTELTTDT
+90 
-104 DEIKNIGYVVF
+104 KNIGYVVF

-128 KIISSKYEIEYDLD
+128 KNISSKYEIEYDLD

-162 YENKNIFFES
+162 FENRYNFFES
-172 FDGFEL
+172 FDCFEL

-200 DHSVTKYH
+200 DHSVTKYN
-208 RDFSA
+208 RDLSA

-228 DIDDMDDDGNL
+228 DIDDLDDDGNL

-387 IFITREKNDGSIVKQ
+387 IYITREKNDGSIVKQ

-413 YSEKYKKKQKLERDR
+413 YSEKYKKR
-428 AVERAVDLIAHPK
+428 
-441 KYDKVSAKGASG
+441 S
-453 YVMNLSFTQDGEIV
+453 
-467 NKKLALDTEK
+467 
-477 IAEEEKYDGYYSIVT
+477 
-492 SELKMDDIEIRE
+492 
-504 KYRGLI
+504 
-510 RIEDTFKI
+510 
-518 TKSEF
+518 
-523 DTRPIYVRTNE
+523 
-534 HIDGH
+534 
-539 FTTCF
+539 
-544 TALVLIRLLQVKL
+544 RL
-557 ENRYTVGK
+557 
-565 LLTSLKKCNCAH
+565 
-577 IDSNY
+577 
-582 HQFFYYDEILENI
+582 
-595 SKKYSIELSKKYRTA
+595 
-610 NEIRRLLKY
+610 

>member
-1 MCRIVTFCVIIYLSG
+1 
-16 ALCLMYLRVVNK
+16 MYLKIAKR
-28 PKGKYLTICES
+28 PKGSYLTIVEK
-39 YRDKTTKKSKER
+39 YWDKKSKSPKE
-51 IVKTIGYLDN
+51 KTAKVIGYVDPDSIDYDDIISRYKLEAAQMTMEHKENSFKN
-61 IHLDDSSIDPIEYY
+61 ITINLNEVLPSNYDDS
-75 TQLAARMSLEKKKTT
+75 
-90 SIKIDLNTELTTDT
+90 
-104 DEIKNIGYVVF
+104 KNIGYVVF

-128 KIISSKYEIEYDLD
+128 KNVSSKYEIEYDLD

-162 YENKNIFFES
+162 FENRYNFFES

-208 RDFSA
+208 RDLST

-228 DIDDMDDDGNL
+228 DMDDLDDDGNL

-259 ELGLLMDNTG
+259 ELGLLMDNSG

-283 KVHMLPIINRA
+283 KIHMLPIINRA
-294 RSQYGFGRTI
+294 RNQYGFGRTI

-339 VRGADKEFKEWVLNQ
+339 VRGADKEFKEWVLKQN
-354 DEYKNTKIE
+354 EYKNTKIE

-387 IFITREKNDGSIVKQ
+387 IYITREKNDASTVKQ

-453 YVMNLSFTQDGEIV
+453 YVMNLAYTQDGEII
-467 NKKLALDTEK
+467 NRNLALDTDK

-557 ENRYTVGK
+557 ENKYTVGK
-565 LLTSLKKCNCAH
+565 LLTSLKKYNCVH
-577 IDSNY
+577 LDKNNY
-582 HQFFYYDEILENI
+582 QFVYNDEIIISI
-595 SKKYSIELSKKYRTA
+595 SKSFNINLSAKYKTS

>member
-1 MCRIVTFCVIIYLSG
+1 MKFILTLS
-16 ALCLMYLRVVNK
+16 
-28 PKGKYLTICES
+28 
-39 YRDKTTKKSKER
+39 
-51 IVKTIGYLDN
+51 
-61 IHLDDSSIDPIEYY
+61 
-75 TQLAARMSLEKKKTT
+75 
-90 SIKIDLNTELTTDT
+90 
-104 DEIKNIGYVVF
+104 
-115 KYIYKELELDKFW
+115 
-128 KIISSKYEIEYDLD
+128 
-142 KIFQLMVFSR
+142 
-152 ILFPASKKKT
+152 
-162 YENKNIFFES
+162 
-172 FDGFEL
+172 
-178 EDVYRSLDIFG
+178 
-189 EHEEELQKWIY
+189 
-200 DHSVTKYH
+200 
-208 RDFSA
+208 
-213 TFFDCTNYYYDISKP
+213 
-228 DIDDMDDDGNL
+228 DGNL

-387 IFITREKNDGSIVKQ
+387 IYITREKNDGSIVKQ

-565 LLTSLKKCNCAH
+565 LLTSLKKYNCVH
-577 IDSNY
+577 LDKNNY
-582 HQFFYYDEILENI
+582 QFVYNDEVIISI
-595 SKKYSIELSKKYRTA
+595 SKSFNINLSTKYKTS